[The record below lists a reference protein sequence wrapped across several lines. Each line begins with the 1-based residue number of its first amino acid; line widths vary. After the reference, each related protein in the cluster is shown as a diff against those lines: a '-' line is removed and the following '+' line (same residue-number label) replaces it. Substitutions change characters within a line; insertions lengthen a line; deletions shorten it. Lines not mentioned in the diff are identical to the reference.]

1 MRMMPTIPAGLIVA
15 SLQRSA
21 ALDQLDDQHHNSN
34 HEEEVNE
41 AAERV
46 GADQSKKP
54 EHKQDHK
61 YCPEHKVSFRLSLT
75 LLRARRFRCAYR
87 NKNFCSL
94 GTAHPPAPRFGV
106 ASRAVATTCPLPI
119 ANSRRLPQ
127 ADCARNRNRIA
138 PARRLLALRDPAASR
153 WWYADRSSNCR
164 GLYRAPPLLRC

>member
-1 MRMMPTIPAGLIVA
+1 MMPTIPADLIVA
-15 SLQRSA
+15 SLQWSA

-34 HEEEVNE
+34 HEEEMNE

-87 NKNFCSL
+87 NKNFFSL
-94 GTAHPPAPRFGV
+94 WD
-106 ASRAVATTCPLPI
+106 ASQSRGYNLSTTDRKFQAFASSRLRAE
-119 ANSRRLPQ
+119 S
-127 ADCARNRNRIA
+127 
-138 PARRLLALRDPAASR
+138 
-153 WWYADRSSNCR
+153 
-164 GLYRAPPLLRC
+164 

>member
-87 NKNFCSL
+87 QKNFCSL
-94 GTAHPPAPRFGV
+94 WDGSPACAATLRRGKQSRGYNLSTTDRKFQAF
-106 ASRAVATTCPLPI
+106 ASSRLRA
-119 ANSRRLPQ
+119 
-127 ADCARNRNRIA
+127 
-138 PARRLLALRDPAASR
+138 
-153 WWYADRSSNCR
+153 
-164 GLYRAPPLLRC
+164 